1 MNRDGRRRLKKV
13 VDLLSHCESIIQ
25 ELYDEEE
32 EKLMNLPEGLENS
45 RLADSLQESMDEL
58 DELLPELD
66 NLKDLVKRLC

>member
-45 RLADSLQESMDEL
+45 RLADSLQKSMDEL
-58 DELLPELD
+58 DELLPEFD

>member
-1 MNRDGRRRLKKV
+1 MNRDGRKRLKKV
-13 VDLLSHCESIIQ
+13 VDLLSRCESIIQ
-25 ELYDEEE
+25 ELYEEEE

-58 DELLPELD
+58 DELLPEFD

>member
-58 DELLPELD
+58 DELLPEFD